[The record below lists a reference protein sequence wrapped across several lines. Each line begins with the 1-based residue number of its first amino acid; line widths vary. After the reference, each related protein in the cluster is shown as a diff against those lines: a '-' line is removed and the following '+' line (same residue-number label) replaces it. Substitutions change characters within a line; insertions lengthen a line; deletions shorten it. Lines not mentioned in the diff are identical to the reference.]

1 MTAQITALPTPPS
14 TNDPANF
21 NTRADAFLGQMPTF
35 VTEANALSTE
45 VSGLAVQV
53 TADKASAAASAATA
67 TTKASLAADQ
77 VGLAASQVTLAAGQ
91 VTLATTQA
99 GIATTKAND
108 AAAIL
113 TQVQNVASG
122 VSFSTRSVTSN
133 AIAVGT
139 KTWTVDAGESFVEGM
154 PIYAVAHGD
163 PTRFMVGV
171 CTAYAGTTLTVAVT
185 QVSAA
190 TGTISNWDISIGGVP
205 GVQGVQGAPGVGT
218 PAGGAKGSLLIKKS
232 NSDFDFEWVPEPSS
246 VPVAF
251 LMKHG
256 VL

>member
-1 MTAQITALPTPPS
+1 MPAQITALPTPPS

-21 NTRADAFLGQMPTF
+21 NTRADAFLGQMSTF
-35 VTEANALSTE
+35 ATEANALAGE
-45 VSGLAVQV
+45 VNDLAVQV
-53 TADKASAAASAATA
+53 TQDKASAAASAATA
-67 TTKASLAADQ
+67 ATKASLAADQ
-77 VGLAASQVTLAAGQ
+77 VTLAANQVTLAVGQ

-113 TQVQNVASG
+113 VQVQNVASG
-122 VSFSTRSVTSN
+122 VSFSTKSLTSN

-139 KTWTVDAGESFVEGM
+139 KTWTVDVGESFVEGM

-163 PTRFMVGV
+163 PSRFMVGV
-171 CTAYAGTTLTVAVT
+171 CTSYVGTTLTVAVT
-185 QVSAA
+185 QTSAV

-205 GVQGVQGAPGVGT
+205 GVQGAPGVGV
-218 PAGGAKGSLLIKKS
+218 PAGGVKGQVLSKKS
-232 NSDFDFEWVPEPSS
+232 SSDFDVEWASEASG

-251 LMKHG
+251 LMKYG